1 MRLVS
6 TSVLSMVLNATIELD
21 VFEILAK
28 AGRGAQL
35 SPQKNASHIPDKN
48 PDAPA
53 VLDRMLRLQVSNS
66 ILIRSVIDGS
76 RGDIQ
81 RYYGLAP
88 VAKYF
93 VQHEDGVSFHP
104 LLTLIQ
110 DNDVEQVVQWIE

>member
-53 VLDRMLRLQVSNS
+53 VLDRMQ
-66 ILIRSVIDGS
+66 GS
-76 RGDIQ
+76 K
-81 RYYGLAP
+81 LATQ
-88 VAKYF
+88 F
-93 VQHEDGVSFHP
+93 SFDLSLMAVEETSKDTTGWHLWP
-104 LLTLIQ
+104 NTLSSMKM
-110 DNDVEQVVQWIE
+110 VYLFTLC